1 VNSIFFRIYGGML
14 LVLVTVSILGVLS
27 IQLINSVR
35 AEDYRER
42 IAWGT
47 FRLMADNLAPMD
59 DTERLRALATWTRLI
74 GVPLELQPLSSL
86 GLDAGSS
93 GRLQQGHVLVQPE
106 EGAGL
111 HVFSLVD
118 AADGTVL
125 TTSILRLSE
134 QLGRATL
141 YLVADEL
148 VRHPDAEMPGQLQKL
163 RREKGFGYPLQ
174 LVSIREADIDPDQR
188 RRLEESDTV
197 MTLGPDG
204 DSVLLYMKIPD
215 SDWVLGLGPLFQMND
230 YPPEMLLI
238 TALLVLTFSG
248 LFIYLLVRHLEHR
261 LSGLEVVA
269 SRITRG
275 NLDARVVAR
284 TNDSVGRLGRTFN
297 EMASHLQRL
306 MRLQREMI
314 GAVSHELRTPVARLR
329 FGLEM
334 VESATNEDDRRRH
347 LQGMDAD
354 LSELDKLVDEILTY
368 ARLEQGSPSLTLVA
382 TDVPALVDRVVDELS
397 RLGLDVELT
406 HLDQS
411 VGRAARVEAEP
422 RFLHRAITNLVTNAM
437 RHAATRVQITTRVV
451 SDECMVL
458 VEDDGPGI
466 PGELRERIFTPFL
479 RLDDSRTRASGG
491 YGLGLAIVR
500 RVMYWHGGQARA
512 TESTALGGAA
522 FVLAWPVRR
531 R

>member
-1 VNSIFFRIYGGML
+1 MNSIFFRIYGGML
-14 LVLVTVSILGVLS
+14 LVLVTFSLLGLLS
-27 IQLINSVR
+27 IQLINNVR
-35 AEDYRER
+35 AEEYRER

-59 DTERLRALATWTRLI
+59 EMERLRALAAWTRLI
-74 GVPLELQPLSSL
+74 GVQLQLADLPTL
-86 GLDAGSS
+86 GLDTGAVA
-93 GRLQQGHVLVQPE
+93 RLQQGHVLVQANKVPE
-106 EGAGL
+106 L
-111 HVFSLVD
+111 SIYSMVD
-118 AADGTVL
+118 AASGVVL
-125 TTSILRLSE
+125 TTSISRISE

-163 RREKGFGYPLQ
+163 RRDKGFGYPLQ
-174 LVSIREADIDPDQR
+174 LASIREADIDPDQR

-204 DSVLLYMKIPD
+204 DAVLLYMKIPD
-215 SDWVLGLGPLFQMND
+215 SDWVLSLGPLYQMND

-238 TALLVLTFSG
+238 TALLVVAFSG
-248 LFIYLLVRHLEHR
+248 LFIYLLIRQLEQR
-261 LSGLEVVA
+261 LSGLETAA

-275 NLDARVVAR
+275 NLDARVSAR
-284 TNDSVGRLGRTFN
+284 TQDSIGRLGRTFN

-334 VESATNEDDRRRH
+334 VDSAMNEEDRQRY
-347 LQGMDAD
+347 LAGMDAD

-368 ARLEQGSPSLTLVA
+368 ARLEQGTPSLSLTP
-382 TDVPALVDRVVDELS
+382 TDVPAVVDRVVGELS
-397 RLGLDVELT
+397 RLGLDIELI
-406 HLDQS
+406 HQDQS
-411 VGRAARVEAEP
+411 IGRAARVDAEP

-437 RHAATRVQITTRVV
+437 RHAASRVQITTRVV
-451 SDECMVL
+451 SDQCMVL

-466 PGELRERIFTPFL
+466 PEELRERIFTPFL
-479 RLDDSRTRASGG
+479 RLDDSRTRASGD

-500 RVMYWHGGQARA
+500 RVIYWHGGQARA

-531 R
+531 S

>member
-1 VNSIFFRIYGGML
+1 MNSIFFRIYGGML
-14 LVLVTVSILGVLS
+14 LVLVTVSILGLLS
-27 IQLINSVR
+27 IQLINNVR
-35 AEDYRER
+35 AEEYRER

-47 FRLMADNLAPMD
+47 FRLMADNLSPMD
-59 DTERLRALATWTRLI
+59 DMERLRALAAWSRLI
-74 GVPLELQPLSSL
+74 GVPLELRDVRSL
-86 GLDAGSS
+86 GLDAGSTA
-93 GRLQQGHVLVQPE
+93 RLKQGHVLVRPG

-111 HVFSLVD
+111 KIHAQVQSSGDV
-118 AADGTVL
+118 VL
-125 TTSILRLSE
+125 TTSISRISE

-148 VRHPDAEMPGQLQKL
+148 VRHPDAEMPGQLQRL

-215 SDWVLGLGPLFQMND
+215 SDWILGLGPLFQMND

-238 TALLVLTFSG
+238 TAVLVLTFSG
-248 LFIYLLVRHLEHR
+248 LFIYLLVRQLERR
-261 LSGLEVVA
+261 LLGLEMAA

-275 NLDARVVAR
+275 NLDARVSAR

-297 EMASHLQRL
+297 DMASHLQRL

-334 VESATNEDDRRRH
+334 VETAATDEARNRY
-347 LQGMDAD
+347 LQGMDSD

-368 ARLEQGSPSLTLVA
+368 ARLEQGAPSLTMEP
-382 TDVPALVDRVVDELS
+382 TDVPAIVNRVVEELS
-397 RLGLDVELT
+397 RLGLDVSLT

-411 VGRAARVEAEP
+411 IGRAARVEAEP

-437 RHAATRVQITTRVV
+437 RHAAGRVQITTRIV

-466 PGELRERIFTPFL
+466 PEALRERIFTPFL

-500 RVMYWHGGQARA
+500 RVIYWHGGQARA

-531 R
+531 S